1 MVLFSLVEKEVR
13 VWAKADFASGV
24 RSRVF
29 PPAGALRAVL
39 LQSPWGNARKVM

>member
-29 PPAGALRAVL
+29 PPAGAAVL